1 MNCNFTMRDC
11 ASGVAITVNHQ
22 FELPT
27 WVESRTQF
35 IYGYFA
41 RISAY
46 EYAEQFF
53 GTPDVDVVMH
63 VVNGVEYA
71 Y

>member
-11 ASGVAITVNHQ
+11 TSGVSLTLNHY
-22 FELPT
+22 FDLPD
-27 WVESRTQF
+27 WVESRTPF
-35 IYGYFA
+35 VCGYFA
-41 RISAY
+41 RIAAC
-46 EYAEQFF
+46 EYAESFF
-53 GTPDVDVVMH
+53 GTSNVDVVMH